1 MVKILLALLSTTT
14 IQGAYA
20 QQAPAKKEITLTQK
34 DVAELVLKQGLKTKE
49 VNLKYQQF
57 RLTPALAL
65 SAYDWVLNAE
75 TGFEYDKSAGL
86 LSNSTP
92 VEAKY
97 ERYRTTVG
105 LKKPFTTGTTLGIE
119 LSRLSQQVEFDSV
132 VTNPPP
138 GEQTLDSA
146 GLLLEQALLGNFFGV
161 ADRGTVNS
169 AELTYQAESINRAN
183 ELEEVVLEAIRQF
196 WNTYVAQENFKESVA
211 SRDRYKKLVD
221 AVKRKTSLGYSNPGD
236 LPQVQAE
243 FETREQ
249 KVKTSSTEYLNN
261 LENLV
266 TLLSL
271 EPGTEV
277 RFQIPGNIPAVPKLP
292 LKKVEELRTVR
303 SQKLKVE
310 AAQESLTAA
319 ESLSY
324 PTLNFVGRVYTTGV
338 DENANDA
345 YSDVVS
351 GTRPKYYMGL
361 RFQYNFGSDIQ
372 NEQIINKKL
381 SKDLESTRL
390 SRQLLEAEDQEL
402 QAQRKVQS
410 TYAVVLSAEKQK
422 GYREKASQELNR
434 SYNQGRTDISIL
446 ITAMNNYFDS
456 EVQYM
461 RAMGDYAIALN
472 EWAASRDELIPDDAS
487 SADYTE
493 NK

>member
-1 MVKILLALLSTTT
+1 MVKILLALLSTTA

-20 QQAPAKKEITLTQK
+20 QAPKEITLSQK
-34 DVAELVLKQGLKTKE
+34 DVAELVLKQGFKTKE

-57 RLTPALAL
+57 RLNPALAL
-65 SAYDWVLNAE
+65 SAYDWVLRAE
-75 TGFEYDKSAGL
+75 SGFEYDKSASIL
-86 LSNSTP
+86 TSTNP
-92 VEAKY
+92 VDAKY
-97 ERYRTTVG
+97 ERYRTTVA
-105 LKKPFTTGTTLGIE
+105 LEKPFTTGTKLGLE
-119 LSRLSQQVEFDSV
+119 LSRLSQKVDFDGV

-161 ADRGTVNS
+161 ADRGTVNA

-183 ELEEVVLEAIRQF
+183 ELEDVVLDAIRQF
-196 WNTYVAQENFKESVA
+196 WNTYVSQESFKEAVA

-221 AVKRKTSLGYSNPGD
+221 AVRRKTSLGYSNPGD

-243 FETREQ
+243 YEGREQ
-249 KVKTSSTEYLNN
+249 RVKTTSTEYLKN
-261 LENLV
+261 LEDLL
-266 TLLSL
+266 TLLDL

-277 RFQIPGNIPAVPKLP
+277 KFQIPATIPAVPKLP
-292 LKKVEELRTVR
+292 QKKVEDLRAIR

-310 AAQESLTAA
+310 AAKESLTAA
-319 ESLSY
+319 ESQSY
-324 PTLNFVGRVYTTGV
+324 PTLNFVGKVYTTGV
-338 DENANDA
+338 DETSEGS

-351 GTRPKYYMGL
+351 GTKPKYYLGF
-361 RFQYNFGSDIQ
+361 RFLYNFGSDVQ

-381 SKDLESTRL
+381 QKDLESTRL
-390 SRQLLEAEDQEL
+390 NRQLLESQDKEL
-402 QAQRKVQS
+402 QAERRVQAA
-410 TYAVVLSAEKQK
+410 YAVVQSSARQK

-456 EVQYM
+456 EIEYL

-487 SADYTE
+487 AE
-493 NK
+493 QK

>member
-1 MVKILLALLSTTT
+1 MVKILLALLSTTA
-14 IQGAYA
+14 IEAAYA

-161 ADRGTVNS
+161 ADRGTVNA

-183 ELEEVVLEAIRQF
+183 ELEDVVLEAIRQF

-249 KVKTSSTEYLNN
+249 KVKTSSTEYLDN

-271 EPGTEV
+271 EPGTEI

-292 LKKVEELRTVR
+292 LKKVEDLRTIR

-310 AAQESLTAA
+310 AAQESLAAA

-324 PTLNFVGRVYTTGV
+324 PTLNFVGKVYTTGV

-390 SRQLLEAEDQEL
+390 SRQLLEAEDLEI